1 MLVLYTGLLSQ
12 YFVIAVI
19 TAISDMVAFV
29 IDVVLGIVTS
39 DILTALV
46 GVTAIPTI
54 ARVIDNLMALT
65 VSVGFPSVVVVIS
78 YC

>member
-1 MLVLYTGLLSQ
+1 MLYTGLLSQ
-12 YFVIAVI
+12 HFVIAVI

-29 IDVVLGIVTS
+29 IVVVLDIVTS
-39 DILTALV
+39 DILTVLV

-54 ARVIDNLMALT
+54 ARVFDNLIIALAM
-65 VSVGFPSVVVVIS
+65 SVGFVSVVDVIS